1 MSENELHKN
10 PKTSNEVS
18 LYDYLEVIKRH
29 IWWGVFAGLLCF
41 ATSIFY
47 IFFWTKPVYR
57 ATALI
62 EIEAAYSVLSPVGS
76 LTVPKVETHIQ
87 LIKDQAVL
95 FKALQEL
102 GIVTETI
109 SPAERERRI
118 KDFAKPL
125 ILSQKEKTA
134 LIEINY
140 EHPDPAQAARIVNT
154 IGKVYQEKLL
164 EDKEQKTDCRG
175 VFIKQQLNEVTR
187 QLNALE
193 QKLQEMK
200 VRGQGPEKTE
210 ALARQLA
217 QIELSYMT
225 ESTRLGIKHPT
236 VVGLEEEMGGL
247 KKQMEQLSPS
257 DLIYLETLRE
267 KTLNENLYNLL
278 NTSLKQIQIEL
289 ADKTVPAR
297 VVSWALI
304 PGQPFKPD
312 KKMNLIAGAL
322 ISLIIGLVII
332 FLRQALDLSLD
343 TPERLEEYLKV
354 PVLVTVP
361 RFKRWSQPKTSPP
374 TITYSRDEQDL
385 MERLRQLE
393 IKVSPPGL
401 LGGTILA
408 VVSPAKASGKTTMLA
423 YYGRAAAEDGKKVL
437 LIDADLR
444 APRLHKIFTLSRD
457 PGLTDI
463 LRDGLPLT
471 KVIQNIPL
479 SYAVPHPD
487 VTSGDGQQ
495 RAGVASTLNIIPAG
509 QTTNAPLR
517 LLSAPRFDNLLAT
530 IRQSYDLILIDSAPI
545 FSAAETSVLCQKT
558 DGYLLVHKPSRLDR
572 YLLGRFKS
580 QFMTGLKDKCWGI
593 VLNHARYQSADYY
606 SYYRYYK
613 EAEHQKGKTP

>member
-1 MSENELHKN
+1 MLPPES
-10 PKTSNEVS
+10 TGRGSSRQVS
-18 LYDYLEVIKRH
+18 LYDYLEVIKRN
-29 IWWGVFAGLLCF
+29 IWWGVLCF
-41 ATSIFY
+41 LILFTIIAFY
-47 IFFWTKPVYR
+47 TLYWIKPVYR

-76 LTVPKVETHIQ
+76 LSVPKVETHIQ

-102 GIVTETI
+102 GVVTETI
-109 SPAERERRI
+109 SPAERERRL

-125 ILSQKEKTA
+125 TLSQKAKTA

-154 IGKVYQEKLL
+154 IGKVYLEKLL

-175 VFIKQQLNEVTR
+175 VFIKQQLNEVDR

-225 ESTRLGIKHPT
+225 ESTKLGVKHPT
-236 VVGLEEEMGGL
+236 VTGLEEEMAAL
-247 KKQMEQLSPS
+247 KKQMAQLSPS

-278 NTSLKQIQIEL
+278 NTSLKELQIAL
-289 ADKTVPAR
+289 ADKTVPVR
-297 VVSWALI
+297 VASWALV

-322 ISLIIGLVII
+322 ISLIIGLGII

-361 RFKRWSQPKTSPP
+361 RFKRLSPDGISGEP
-374 TITYSRDEQDL
+374 PHYSPDEQDL

-393 IKVSPPGL
+393 IKIKPSGPGGTMVVMVSPTKG
-401 LGGTILA
+401 
-408 VVSPAKASGKTTMLA
+408 SGKTSIVA
-423 YYGRAAAEDGKKVL
+423 YYGRVAAADGKKVL
-437 LIDADLR
+437 LVDVDMR
-444 APRLHKIFTLSRD
+444 NPCLHKKFSLSQA
-457 PGLTDI
+457 PGLADI
-463 LRDGLPLT
+463 LRDGVSLT
-471 KVIQNIPL
+471 EVVQNTPQP
-479 SYAVPHPD
+479 ARVN
-487 VTSGDGQQ
+487 
-495 RAGVASTLNIIPAG
+495 ATLNIIPG
-509 QTTNAPLR
+509 GHLTKSPLR
-517 LLSAPRFDNLLAT
+517 LLSSPRLDEFLT
-530 IRQSYDLILIDSAPI
+530 TVRKSYDLILFDSAPI
-545 FSAAETSVLCQKT
+545 LAAVETIILCRKIE
-558 DGYLLVHKPSRLDR
+558 GYILVHKSSRLDR
-572 YLLGRFKS
+572 YILGRFKS
-580 QFMTGLKDKCWGI
+580 QIMTELKAKCWGA
-593 VLNHARYQSADYY
+593 VLNNCRYQEADYY
-606 SYYRYYK
+606 YGAYYSK
-613 EAEHQKGKTP
+613 HGSEPC